1 MMRLELARLAVCVAL
16 LGAAVL
22 VCLACEA
29 AWRDDAVLGVEFEW
43 PVGSTRHYR
52 EAARAICSAAE
63 LADDPRSINGASV
76 VVLETLD
83 DVRGSCLQGAVA
95 CWHPDYDDPDGA
107 GTIYVGPAGDGEPFA
122 DEALQHELGH
132 LIRHREHGDSDGE
145 HADLDWWA
153 RYDAEILVCR

>member
-1 MMRLELARLAVCVAL
+1 MMRRELARLAVCVAL
-16 LGAAVL
+16 LGAAVY
-22 VCLACEA
+22 CAPP
-29 AWRDDAVLGVEFEW
+29 WRDDAVLGVDFEW
-43 PVGSTRHYR
+43 PVGSARHYR

-83 DVRGSCLQGAVA
+83 DVRGACLQDAVA

-107 GTIYVGPAGDGEPFA
+107 GTIYVGPAGDGGPFA

-132 LIRHREHGDSDGE
+132 LIRHRERGDSDGE
-145 HADLDWWA
+145 HEDLDWWA